1 MRCNK
6 TKQNKFTKLIVLFK
20 LFKLESCNLKTKKSF
35 VLRFMT
41 AKVYRKK
48 KKSTIITF
56 DAYFFNLD
64 PHFFLLLL
72 FFTTDIN

>member
-20 LFKLESCNLKTKKSF
+20 LFKLESCNLKKKKSF

-41 AKVYRKK
+41 AKVHRKK
-48 KKSTIITF
+48 KV
-56 DAYFFNLD
+56 DYNAYFFNLD
-64 PHFFLLLL
+64 PYFFLLLL